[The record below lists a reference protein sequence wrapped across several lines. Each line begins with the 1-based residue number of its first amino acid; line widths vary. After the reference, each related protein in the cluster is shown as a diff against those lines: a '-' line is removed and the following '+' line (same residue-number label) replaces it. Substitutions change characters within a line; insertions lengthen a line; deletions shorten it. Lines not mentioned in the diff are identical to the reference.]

1 MTDSHKPQALLVDA
15 NTFDLDSTA
24 VESSQQLDSVQTS
37 SGFYAV
43 GELDE
48 TEVGIWEMSVGAMK
62 DLEADEF
69 FVVLSGAGTVEILPA
84 DDFLSQHLELFPG
97 ALIRLHAGM
106 HTEWRVTQKI
116 RKVYLSR

>member
-15 NTFDLDSTA
+15 NTFELDSTA
-24 VESSQQLDSVQTS
+24 VASSQQLGSVQTS

-48 TEVGIWEMSVGAMK
+48 TEVGIWEMSIGAIK
-62 DLEADEF
+62 DLESDEF
-69 FVVLSGAGTVEILPA
+69 FVVLSGAGIVEILPV
-84 DDFLSQHLELFPG
+84 DGFRSQHLELFPG

>member
-1 MTDSHKPQALLVDA
+1 MADSRKPHASLVDA
-15 NTFDLDSTA
+15 NTFELHSTA
-24 VESSQQLDSVQTS
+24 VESSQQLGSVQTS
-37 SGFYAV
+37 AGFRAV
-43 GELDE
+43 GDLDE

-62 DLEADEF
+62 DIEADEF
-69 FVVLSGAGTVEILPA
+69 FVVLSGAGTVEILPVGG
-84 DDFLSQHLELFPG
+84 FVSQHLELFPG